1 MKLRS
6 RIVLFTL
13 AILVPSMMTGAWL
26 LYSGLERE
34 REASK
39 MRVRE
44 TTRALSLAVDREI
57 ERRAAIVEVLA
68 ASPALQSWDLPA
80 FCGLAKAALLGS
92 VGPVAVRDN
101 ERQYMNTGTATC
113 AVPPLDTVPN
123 AVSFS
128 MQSVVL
134 SELFVGSVSHQYLLI
149 VSAPAVVA
157 GRDFNVGLG
166 IRPAELQRVL
176 VAQRLPED
184 WSAAVLDKRGV
195 VVARMP
201 DPQLWVG
208 KPGLA
213 FAANATQ
220 PKQDL
225 PLGQRFAEGERSGR
239 DRQGSAV
246 TVFYSSSGSY
256 GLTFFVAVPTR
267 LVSGVDLETQRDLW
281 LGAVALTVAGL
292 LFALWVS
299 GRAVEPVEA
308 LQQAARNLQHGKP
321 VALPT
326 IGVVELAA
334 IGAALHV
341 ASGKIAAA
349 NVAMEQKVAE
359 AVATTETTQRQ
370 LLASQKL
377 EAVGRVAGGLA
388 HDFNNLLQTLSTGL
402 HVLQALPQEERAR
415 PVLDAGLRA
424 VHRAASLVQQMLY
437 FARPP
442 TFERQTVDLRDQLL
456 ALQELLGGGLP
467 ANLQLQIKMAPDLWH
482 INTDPGQLSSALL
495 NLLFNARDA
504 MSAGGVI
511 QLRAVNSTDSAGEW
525 VLIEIEDH
533 GAGIAAE
540 DSPHIFEAFYT
551 TKPVGRG
558 TGLGLAQVLRFAESS
573 GGSVSASSR
582 PGEGTVLR
590 LRLPRDLRSPASNEQ
605 RITEPQSLPRPCR
618 LLFVDDD
625 LLAAQVVVPALQLAG
640 FMVTASRTAD
650 EALVLLNGG
659 LGVDVVFSDIVMP
672 GLVDGFE
679 LAKRIAARWPQLPVV
694 LATGYARVTPDAG
707 AVRVL
712 SKPFSIQDLIRT
724 LVQLMPADDRA

>member
-13 AILVPSMMTGAWL
+13 AILVPAMMTGAWL

-34 REASK
+34 RVASH

-57 ERRAAIVEVLA
+57 ERRAAIAEVLA

-80 FCGLAKAALLGS
+80 FCRLAKAALLGS

-101 ERQYMNTGTATC
+101 ERQYINTSTATC
-113 AVPPLDTVPN
+113 AVPPLLTVPN

-134 SELFVGSVSHQYLLI
+134 SELFVGSVSRQNLLI

-157 GRDFNVGLG
+157 GHDYNVGLA

-176 VAQRLPED
+176 VDQRFPSD

-213 FAANATQ
+213 FAAN
-220 PKQDL
+220 PKQPQDPRMGL
-225 PLGQRFAEGERSGR
+225 LADEGERPGTAY
-239 DRQGSAV
+239 DGSAV
-246 TVFYSSSGSY
+246 TVFYRSSGRY

-267 LVSGVDLETQRDLW
+267 LLSGVSPETRRDLW

-334 IGAALHV
+334 IGAALHQ
-341 ASGKIAAA
+341 ASGQIAAA
-349 NVAMEQKVAE
+349 NVEMEQKVAE
-359 AVATTETTQRQ
+359 AVATTEATQRQ

-377 EAVGRVAGGLA
+377 EVVGRVAGGLA

-402 HVLQALPQEERAR
+402 HVLQALPQDERAK
-415 PVLDAGLRA
+415 PVLEAGLRA

-442 TFERQTVDLRDQLL
+442 TFEHQAVDLRDQLL
-456 ALQELLGGGLP
+456 TLQELLVSGLP
-467 ANLQLQIKMAPDLWH
+467 ANLQLQIKMVPDLWH

-511 QLRAVNSTDSAGEW
+511 ELRAFNSTDSDGDW

-533 GAGIAAE
+533 GGGIAAV
-540 DSPHIFEAFYT
+540 DLPHIFDAFYT

-558 TGLGLAQVLRFAESS
+558 TGLGLAQVLRFAQSS

-582 PGEGTVLR
+582 PGEGTLLR
-590 LRLPRDLRSPASNEQ
+590 LRLPRDIRPLASHEP
-605 RITEPQSLPRPCR
+605 RLPEPQSLQRPCR
-618 LLFVDDD
+618 LLFVEDD
-625 LLAAQVVVPALQLAG
+625 LLAAQVVLPALQLAG
-640 FMVTASRTAD
+640 FMVTAARTAD
-650 EALVLLNGG
+650 EALLLLNGG

-672 GLVDGFE
+672 GSVDGIE
-679 LAKRIAARWPQLPVV
+679 LAARIAARWPQLPVI
-694 LATGYARVTPDAG
+694 LATGYALATPDAG

-712 SKPFSIQDLIRT
+712 SKPYSIQDLIRT
-724 LVQLMPADDRA
+724 LTQLMPADDRV

>member
-13 AILVPSMMTGAWL
+13 AILVPAMMTGAWL

-34 REASK
+34 RVASH

-57 ERRAAIVEVLA
+57 ERRAAIAEVLA
-68 ASPALQSWDLPA
+68 ASPALQAWDLPA
-80 FCGLAKAALLGS
+80 FCRLAKAALLGS

-101 ERQYMNTGTATC
+101 ERQYINTTTPTC
-113 AVPPLDTVPN
+113 VVPPLATVAN

-134 SELFVGSVSHQYLLI
+134 SELFVGSVSHQNLLI

-157 GRDFNVGLG
+157 GHDYNVGLA

-176 VAQRLPED
+176 VDQRLPED

-213 FAANATQ
+213 FAADSTQ
-220 PKQDL
+220 PQQDL

-246 TVFYSSSGSY
+246 TVFYSSSGRY

-267 LVSGVDLETQRDLW
+267 LVSGVSPQTRRDLW
-281 LGAVALTVAGL
+281 LGAAAVTVAGL

-299 GRAVEPVEA
+299 RRAVKPVEA
-308 LQQAARNLQHGKP
+308 LQQAARNLQHGYP
-321 VALPT
+321 VALPNSD
-326 IGVVELAA
+326 VVELAA
-334 IGAALHV
+334 IGAALHQ

-349 NVAMEQKVAE
+349 NVALEQKVAE
-359 AVATTETTQRQ
+359 AVATTEATQRQ

-377 EAVGRVAGGLA
+377 EVVGRVAGGLA

-402 HVLQALPQEERAR
+402 HVLQALPQDERAK
-415 PVLDAGLRA
+415 PVLEAGLRA

-442 TFERQTVDLRDQLL
+442 TFERQTVDLRDQLMT
-456 ALQELLGGGLP
+456 LQELLVSGLP

-504 MSAGGVI
+504 MGAGGVI
-511 QLRAVNSTDSAGEW
+511 QLRAVNVTDSAGEW

-533 GAGIAAE
+533 GDGIADE
-540 DSPHIFEAFYT
+540 DLPHIFDAFYT

-558 TGLGLAQVLRFAESS
+558 TGLGLAQVLRFAQSS
-573 GGSVSASSR
+573 GGSVSANSR
-582 PGEGTVLR
+582 LGEGTIMR
-590 LRLPRDLRSPASNEQ
+590 LRLPSDSPPPVIIEPPIA
-605 RITEPQSLPRPCR
+605 EPQNLQRPCR
-618 LLFVDDD
+618 LLFVEDD
-625 LLAAQVVVPALQLAG
+625 LLAAQVVLPALQLAG
-640 FMVTASRTAD
+640 FMVIAARTAD
-650 EALVLLNGG
+650 EALVLLSGG
-659 LGVDVVFSDIVMP
+659 LEVDVVFSDIVMP
-672 GLVDGFE
+672 GLVDGVE
-679 LAKRIAARWPQLPVV
+679 LAKRIAERWPHLPVI
-694 LATGYARVTPDAG
+694 LATGYALATPEAG
-707 AVRVL
+707 ALRVL
-712 SKPFSIQDLIRT
+712 SKPYSIQELIRT
-724 LVQLMPADDRA
+724 LIQVIPADDRD